1 MFIILPVGMNY
12 QTRRLPIVTFT
23 LVGLNT
29 VIYLISL
36 IFTLAQGRDAH
47 LWIYEHLWLIPE
59 LSTWHT
65 YLTSMFV
72 HAGFFHL
79 LGNMLYL
86 FLFGCCVEDMIGRWR
101 FATLYLLSGF
111 IAELAYIAGT
121 PEHFASEIPMGGAS
135 GAISACMGAYLL
147 LRAKVDIDFKYFGII
162 FFRPF
167 SGDFSLAAWVVIT
180 FWFLKDVFF
189 AVLSYYVNE
198 GHGGVAFGAHVGGF
212 LAGMG
217 LIGLHKLLPPKGGMA
232 KREPIRVNV
241 RKTTPVSARA
251 ATVPAAMQTETPTLY
266 VYQGE
271 TQYGPYNLFQIQQ
284 MMADGSVIPEAQYW
298 SEGMSEWRN
307 ITELTDGAVRG
318 L

>member
-12 QTRRLPIVTFT
+12 RTGRLPMVTFT
-23 LVGLNT
+23 LIGLNAVVYLVGLA
-29 VIYLISL
+29 
-36 IFTLAQGRDAH
+36 FTLSQGKDAAI
-47 LWIYEHLWLIPE
+47 WIYEHLWLIPAA
-59 LSTWHT
+59 SIWHT

-101 FATLYLLSGF
+101 FTALYLLGGF
-111 IAELAYIAGT
+111 AAELVYIAAT
-121 PEHFASEIPMGGAS
+121 PAHFASEIPMGGAS
-135 GAISACMGAYLL
+135 GAISACMGAYLP
-147 LRAKVDIDFKYFGII
+147 LRANVHINFKYFALI
-162 FFRPF
+162 FFRVF

-198 GHGGVAFGAHVGGF
+198 GGGGVAFGAHVGGF
-212 LAGMG
+212 LAGLG
-217 LIGLHKLLPPKGGMA
+217 LIGLHKLLLPKQE
-232 KREPIRVNV
+232 REKARRGPMRVNV
-241 RKTTPVSARA
+241 RKVAPARA
-251 ATVPAAMQTETPTLY
+251 ALETETPTLY

-284 MMADGSVIPEAQYW
+284 MMSDGSVTAEAQYW
-298 SEGMSEWRN
+298 SEGMTEWRS
-307 ITELTDGAVRG
+307 ITELTDGVVS
-318 L
+318 